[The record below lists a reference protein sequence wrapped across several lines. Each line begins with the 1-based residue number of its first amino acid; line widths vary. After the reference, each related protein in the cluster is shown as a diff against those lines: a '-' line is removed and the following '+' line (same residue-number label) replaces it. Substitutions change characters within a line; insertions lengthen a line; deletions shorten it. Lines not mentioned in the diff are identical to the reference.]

1 MDKKIIENVI
11 FIIVGVV
18 ILLVVELQLI
28 QFSEIIVIIL
38 GLIGFLALVNGVFG
52 LYNAIKHKNEN

>member
-11 FIIVGVV
+11 FIIVGVA
-18 ILLVVELQLI
+18 ILLVVELQLM

-38 GLIGFLALVNGVFG
+38 GLVGFLALVNGAFG
-52 LYNAIKHKNEN
+52 LYNALKHKE

>member
-11 FIIVGVV
+11 FIIVGAA

-28 QFSEIIVIIL
+28 HFSEIIVIIL
-38 GLIGFLALVNGVFG
+38 GLVGFLALVNGAFG
-52 LYNAIKHKNEN
+52 LYNALKHKE

>member
-38 GLIGFLALVNGVFG
+38 GLIGFLALVNGAFG
-52 LYNAIKHKNEN
+52 LYNVIKQKE

>member
-18 ILLVVELQLI
+18 ILLVVELQLM

-38 GLIGFLALVNGVFG
+38 GLVGFLALVNGAFG
-52 LYNAIKHKNEN
+52 LYNALKHKE